1 MCSPCPKPFSED
13 KPLVSHS
20 ASMVLKVNDRFIQHT
35 RAASHTIF
43 KKQILPN
50 RYKKSAFMRAR
61 MAKSN
66 RLYLLG
72 LGNMLFAGCKADA
85 LNSSVFNFAHTQVLI
100 DDLNKVVSSEIVH
113 LDASCAAM
121 VLNLNF
127 SQIEAVFF
135 EINTPDVTHESL
147 DVLKKI
153 RQANQTACVFILV
166 THSKSFSGTHFYVS
180 GADHCLKLPNDPQE
194 RRKLLSKTFE
204 ASHWKSPT
212 QLYLDHTR
220 LLLCSGTYKL
230 DISYTEMTIIDALMQ
245 APEHVMNQDSIAK
258 TLDPNVIFY
267 DPRALE
273 KSISRLRTKIKK
285 AYNIELIIS
294 VRSYGY
300 RLRRG
305 TISEQ
310 PIYLDLMH
318 SNKT

>member
-1 MCSPCPKPFSED
+1 
-13 KPLVSHS
+13 
-20 ASMVLKVNDRFIQHT
+20 
-35 RAASHTIF
+35 
-43 KKQILPN
+43 
-50 RYKKSAFMRAR
+50 
-61 MAKSN
+61 MAKSS
-66 RLYLLG
+66 RLYVLG
-72 LGNMLFAGCKADA
+72 LGDMLFAGYKADE
-85 LNSSVFNFAHTQVLI
+85 LSFSVLNFAHTPVLI
-100 DDLNKVVSSEIVH
+100 DEINTVTSSEVLH
-113 LDASCAAM
+113 LDSLGSALSH
-121 VLNLNF
+121 NLNF
-127 SQIEAVFF
+127 SQLEAVFF
-135 EINTPDVTHESL
+135 EINTSDAKHESL

-153 RQANQTACVFILV
+153 RQTNQTACVFILV

-204 ASHWKSPT
+204 ESHWKSPT
-212 QLYLDHTR
+212 QLYLDRTR
-220 LLLCSGTYKL
+220 LLLCSATYKL

-285 AYNIELIIS
+285 AYNIDLIIS

-305 TISEQ
+305 TISE
-310 PIYLDLMH
+310 
-318 SNKT
+318 